1 MMHPVEQVLL
11 EVLKNGL
18 SGLVD
23 PDHICI
29 GGTGRGGSTSVILSE
44 QCFHVRNESIGD
56 FGGAR
61 QTECEDTFSG
71 DNQTTVFTLT
81 QHPQNPIL
89 AVEHPQGNRLGDPDG
104 YTADY
109 RTGTITFR
117 VPPGKG
123 GDNILVRYTL
133 ASSVAEI
140 LHVAMTYDYI
150 VTVSADTRENRD
162 TIAIEIIRT
171 LYRDRDILAGN
182 GVLEVRINE
191 GYPVQISD
199 DDASEAL
206 NIECSLDTIIQ
217 VEMPVPPIEKVEIG
231 NKK

>member
-1 MMHPVEQVLL
+1 MHPVEQVLL
-11 EVLKNGL
+11 EVLQAGL

-23 PDHICI
+23 PGCICI
-29 GGTGRGGSTSVILSE
+29 GGTGPVGSKSVTISE

-61 QTECEDTFSG
+61 QTECEDIFSG
-71 DNQTTVFTLT
+71 DGRTAVFTLT
-81 QHPQNPIL
+81 HHPQNPLL

-109 RTGTITFR
+109 RSGTVTFR

-123 GDNILVRYTL
+123 KDNIRVRYTL

-150 VTVSADTRENRD
+150 VTVSADTREIRD
-162 TIAIEIIRT
+162 AIAIEVIRT
-171 LYRDRDILAGN
+171 LYRDRNILAAN
-182 GVLEVRINE
+182 GILEVRINE

-199 DDASEAL
+199 EDASEAL
-206 NIECSLDTIIQ
+206 NIECSLDTIIP
-217 VEMPVPPIEKVEIG
+217 VEIPVPPIEKVEIG
-231 NKK
+231 KKK